1 MKAPIFALLG
11 TALVT
16 ATACDSSRTAVEDT
30 SSSTPTVENTAS
42 TEPVSFTREITQ
54 GDSRFEVR
62 TTGESA
68 QRQLTIRAYRG
79 SALSADPVRV
89 DINGAVRDA
98 VSADLNGNGKP
109 ELYIFTDNGSANGG
123 FYGYE
128 FGERGYTPVAS
139 PGMISGTA
147 ATGYS
152 GKDTYM
158 LSNGML
164 SRSFPVTTATT
175 ASADSTT
182 PAATTPT
189 SRTITYK
196 LGADGKWTMG
206 QVMDGQ

>member
-11 TALVT
+11 TALIT

-54 GDSRFEVR
+54 GDSRFEIR

-79 SALSADPVRV
+79 SALSADPVRL

-109 ELYIFTDNGSANGG
+109 ELYIFTDNASANGG

-147 ATGYS
+147 GTGYS

-164 SRSFPVTTATT
+164 SRSFPVTTGT
-175 ASADSTT
+175 ASATDGTT
-182 PAATTPT
+182 PSTTPT

-206 QVMDGQ
+206 QVMDGR

>member
-1 MKAPIFALLG
+1 MKAPLFALLG
-11 TALVT
+11 TALIT

-30 SSSTPTVENTAS
+30 STSAPTVENTAS
-42 TEPVSFTREITQ
+42 TEAVSFTREVTQ
-54 GDSRFEVR
+54 GNSRFEVR

-79 SALSADPVRV
+79 SALSADPVRL

-98 VSADLNGNGKP
+98 VSADLNGNGQP
-109 ELYIFTDNGSANGG
+109 ELYIFTDNAAANGG

-128 FGERGYTPVAS
+128 FGQRGYTPVSS
-139 PGMISGTA
+139 PGMITGTA

-152 GKDTYM
+152 GKDTYII
-158 LSNGML
+158 SNGML
-164 SRSFPVTTATT
+164 SRSFPISTGTASATDATTPATT
-175 ASADSTT
+175 AG
-182 PAATTPT
+182 

>member
-1 MKAPIFALLG
+1 MKAPLFALLG

-42 TEPVSFTREITQ
+42 TEAVSFTREVTQ
-54 GDSRFEVR
+54 GNSRFEVR

-98 VSADLNGNGKP
+98 VSADLNGNGQP
-109 ELYIFTDNGSANGG
+109 ELYIFTDDAAANSG

-128 FGERGYTPVAS
+128 FGQRGYTPVSS
-139 PGMISGTA
+139 PGMITGTA

-152 GKDTYM
+152 GKDTYV

-164 SRSFPVTTATT
+164 SRTFPISAGTASTTDTTTA
-175 ASADSTT
+175 
-182 PAATTPT
+182 ATMAGN
-189 SRTITYK
+189 RTITYK
-196 LGADGKWTMG
+196 LGVDGKWIMG